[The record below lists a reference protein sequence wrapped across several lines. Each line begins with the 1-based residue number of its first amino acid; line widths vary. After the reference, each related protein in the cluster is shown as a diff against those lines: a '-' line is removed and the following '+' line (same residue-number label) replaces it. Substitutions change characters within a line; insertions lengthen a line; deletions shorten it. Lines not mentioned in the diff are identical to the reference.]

1 MKITMAILMLALGSV
16 GVQQGH
22 GDAEMALALQSA
34 MNPTKQIVQ
43 KAEDPNASPSPGNVL
58 PGGAGTP
65 SPGASALPS
74 PAASPTPSEEA
85 PLHADP
91 QPDAPKVK
99 GIYVTAYSAGGERMA
114 KLLDLVDKT
123 ELNSMVIDIKDD
135 AGYITYKTDNP
146 ELQKL
151 GQPQPFIKDINQLM
165 ERLKKHDVYPIARI
179 VVFKDT
185 VLAKKNPEMSFVNP
199 DGTVWKNKGGDSF
212 VNPYNEDVWKYNVDL
227 AKEAIKLGFKE
238 IQFDYV
244 RFPEGFEKRAD
255 KLKYT
260 KNAKSRVEIV
270 ADFVKYAKSELTPL
284 GARVSV
290 DIFGYAASV
299 PAAEGIGQDFVKISK
314 NVDVIS
320 PMVYPS
326 HYSTGWFNV
335 KDPDKD
341 PYATIKGSM
350 VDTHKKLDPLGSYKP
365 IIRPW
370 IQDFTAS
377 WLGSGHYIKYGK
389 KEVEDQIRAMHDTG
403 VDEYLLWNASN
414 RYSEGVNYK

>member
-1 MKITMAILMLALGSV
+1 MNITWALLMMALGGV
-16 GVQQGH
+16 GVPHSGH
-22 GDAEMALALQSA
+22 EADVTAALQSA
-34 MNPTKQIVQ
+34 TNPPIAADLNTSTNT
-43 KAEDPNASPSPGNVL
+43 ASPNA
-58 PGGAGTP
+58 AG
-65 SPGASALPS
+65 SS
-74 PAASPTPSEEA
+74 SPTPVPSASAEA
-85 PLHADP
+85 VSGEIHTDP

-99 GIYVTAYSAGGERMA
+99 GIYVTAYSAGGERMQT
-114 KLLDLVDKT
+114 LLDLLDKT

-135 AGYITYKTDNP
+135 AGYITYKTDNA
-146 ELQKL
+146 ELQKM
-151 GQPQPFIKDINQLM
+151 GHPQPFIGDINKLM
-165 ERLKKHDVYPIARI
+165 ARLKEHEVYPIARV
-179 VVFKDT
+179 VVFKDS
-185 VLAKKNPEMSFVNP
+185 VLAKKNPELSFVNAN
-199 DGTVWKNKGGDSF
+199 GSVWANKGGDSF
-212 VNPYNEDVWKYNVDL
+212 VNPYNEDVWKYNVEI
-227 AKEAIKLGFKE
+227 AKEAANLGFKE

-244 RFPEGFEKRAD
+244 RFPEGFEQRED

-260 KNAKSRVEIV
+260 KNDKPRVEII
-270 ADFVKYAKSELTPL
+270 ADFVKYAKAELAPL
-284 GARVSV
+284 GVRVSV

-326 HYSTGWFNV
+326 HYSTGWFKV

-377 WLGSGHYIKYGK
+377 WLGSGHYVKYGK
-389 KEVEDQIRAMHDTG
+389 QQVEDQIRALKDEN
-403 VDEYLLWNASN
+403 VDEFLLWNANN
-414 RYSEGVNYK
+414 RYTSGVDYEK

>member
-43 KAEDPNASPSPGNVL
+43 KAEDPNASPSPGDVL

-74 PAASPTPSEEA
+74 PAASPAPSEEA

>member
-1 MKITMAILMLALGSV
+1 MNITWALLMMALGGV
-16 GVQQGH
+16 GVQH
-22 GDAEMALALQSA
+22 NAHEADVAAALQSA
-34 MNPTKQIVQ
+34 MNPTIAAQHTANPDTSQ
-43 KAEDPNASPSPGNVL
+43 NTAGGNA
-58 PGGAGTP
+58 AAP
-65 SPGASALPS
+65 SPGATPGTE
-74 PAASPTPSEEA
+74 ASPGTTA
-85 PLHADP
+85 DAAIHADP

-99 GIYVTAYSAGGERMA
+99 GIYVTAYSAGGSRMET
-114 KLLDLVDKT
+114 LLNLLDKT

-135 AGYITYKTDNP
+135 AGYITYKTDNA
-146 ELQKL
+146 ELQQL
-151 GQPQPFIKDINQLM
+151 GHPQPFIGDINKLM

-179 VVFKDT
+179 VVFKDS
-185 VLAKKNPEMSFVNP
+185 VLAKKKPELSFVNQN
-199 DGTVWKNKGGDSF
+199 GTVWTNKGGDSF
-212 VNPYNEDVWKYNVDL
+212 VNPYNQDVWKYNVEI
-227 AKEAIKLGFKE
+227 AKEAAKLGFKE

-255 KLKYT
+255 TLKYT
-260 KNAKSRVEIV
+260 KSSRPRVEIIS
-270 ADFVKYAKSELTPL
+270 DFVKYAKSELGPL
-284 GARVSV
+284 GVRVSV

-326 HYSTGWFNV
+326 HYSTGWFDV

-350 VDTHKKLDPLGSYKP
+350 VDTLKKLDPLGSYKP
-365 IIRPW
+365 VIRPW

-389 KEVEDQIRAMHDTG
+389 QQVEDQIRALKEKNI
-403 VDEYLLWNASN
+403 DEFLLWNANN
-414 RYSEGVNYK
+414 RYTSGVDYEK

>member
-1 MKITMAILMLALGSV
+1 MNITWALLTMALGSV
-16 GVQQGH
+16 GVPQQGH
-22 GDAEMALALQSA
+22 EANVTAVLESALKPPAVVQQSGNTGTA
-34 MNPTKQIVQ
+34 GQAGGGATAQP
-43 KAEDPNASPSPGNVL
+43 SPSPGAE
-58 PGGAGTP
+58 AGDSTFQIIH
-65 SPGASALPS
+65 
-74 PAASPTPSEEA
+74 T
-85 PLHADP
+85 DP

-99 GIYVTAYSAGGERMA
+99 GIYVTAYSAGGERMEQ
-114 KLLDLVDKT
+114 LLALLDKT

-151 GQPQPFIKDINQLM
+151 GKPQPFIGDINKLM
-165 ERLKKHDVYPIARI
+165 TRLKEHDVYPIARI

-185 VLAKKNPEMSFVNP
+185 ILAKKNPDMSFVNS
-199 DGTVWKNKGGDSF
+199 DGSVWANKGGDSF
-212 VNPYNEDVWKYNVDL
+212 VNPYNEEVWKYNVEI
-227 AKEAIKLGFKE
+227 AKEAAKLGFKE

-255 KLKYT
+255 TLKYT
-260 KNAKSRVEIV
+260 KNDRPRVEII
-270 ADFVKYAKSELTPL
+270 ADFVKYAKAELGPL
-284 GARVSV
+284 GVRVSV

-326 HYSTGWFNV
+326 HYSTGWFDV

-350 VDTHKKLDPLGSYKP
+350 VDTHKKLNPLGSYKP
-365 IIRPW
+365 VIRPW

-389 KEVEDQIRAMHDTG
+389 QQVEDQIRALK
-403 VDEYLLWNASN
+403 DENIEEFLLWNANN
-414 RYSEGVNYK
+414 RYTSGVDYEQ